1 MENQYADFLIK
12 KDKIQTIKRT
22 QKKDILF
29 LLNTLIDIT
38 YDILEKQD
46 IDFVDYEVFKH
57 TLEFDK
63 LQKFTLISDL
73 SFNTYLIW
81 YKNKL
86 NKQKLNPKETI
97 LKYTKIKSVCYSPVS
112 DTIMFFINDSIIAD
126 FLLDE
131 FELVLKDF
139 SYSNSKIIIDKIC
152 DNNYSIEIRLD
163 ITKDV
168 NSKENKKF
176 TNIVCIK

>member
-1 MENQYADFLIK
+1 
-12 KDKIQTIKRT
+12 
-22 QKKDILF
+22 
-29 LLNTLIDIT
+29 
-38 YDILEKQD
+38 
-46 IDFVDYEVFKH
+46 
-57 TLEFDK
+57 
-63 LQKFTLISDL
+63 
-73 SFNTYLIW
+73 
-81 YKNKL
+81 
-86 NKQKLNPKETI
+86 
-97 LKYTKIKSVCYSPVS
+97 
-112 DTIMFFINDSIIAD
+112 MFFINDSIIAD